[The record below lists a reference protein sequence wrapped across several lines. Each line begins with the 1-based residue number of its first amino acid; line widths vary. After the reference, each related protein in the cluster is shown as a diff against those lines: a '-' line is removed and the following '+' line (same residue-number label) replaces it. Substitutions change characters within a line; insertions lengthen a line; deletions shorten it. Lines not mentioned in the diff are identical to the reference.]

1 LTIIRRADDDRATK
15 RPERQREMYE
25 SIKTLYNVE
34 PPVAD
39 EEVRAAALEYIRKIS
54 GFYKPAPANEEA
66 VSRAVDEITA
76 ASRELLGSLVT
87 SAPPRRRDLEANHS
101 YLDWVPVYGSGE

>member
-1 LTIIRRADDDRATK
+1 
-15 RPERQREMYE
+15 MYE

-39 EEVRAAALEYIRKIS
+39 EEVRAAALEYVRKIS
-54 GFYKPAPANEEA
+54 GFYKPAPANEQA
-66 VSRAVDEITA
+66 ISRAVDEVAA
-76 ASRELLGSLVT
+76 ASQELLGSLVT
-87 SAPPRRRDLEANHS
+87 SAPRRKRELEANHA